1 LKTKI
6 AFESKQTEEVMAE
19 KKAEFVV
26 TDRRRFGTEGEPRP
40 DAQVAEEDKPAAPPK
55 SNQAGPAPTNAS
67 APAKPP
73 VAAPPAQQAGQAG
86 QSIAGEA
93 APEHEEEMAAPPTAE
108 EQREQ
113 DEAYKASGKKIDDMI
128 AAAGK
133 SPQGGPMEMNFER
146 VIESFYMSALIQ
158 MGAIRQDN
166 EPHRVDIIGARQTI
180 DSLTVMQEKTKGNLT
195 DREKTLLQN
204 VLFELRMA
212 FIEITNAVAA
222 SATKPGA
229 MPPGTM
235 PPGAVPP
242 GDKK

>member
-1 LKTKI
+1 
-6 AFESKQTEEVMAE
+6 MAE

-40 DAQVAEEDKPAAPPK
+40 DAQVAEEDKPAAPAK
-55 SNQAGPAPTNAS
+55 TNQAAPP
-67 APAKPP
+67 PAKPP
-73 VAAPPAQQAGQAG
+73 VAAPPAQHAGHAG
-86 QSIAGEA
+86 HSIAGEA
-93 APEHEEEMAAPPTAE
+93 SVAPEHEEEMAAPPTAE

-113 DEAYKASGKKIDDMI
+113 DEAYKASGKKIDEMI
-128 AAAGK
+128 SAAGK
-133 SPQGGPMEMNFER
+133 AQGGPMEMTFER

-166 EPHRVDIIGARQTI
+166 EPPRVDIIGARQTI
-180 DSLTVMQEKTKGNLT
+180 DSLNVLQEKTKGNLT

-222 SATKPGA
+222 SATRPGAVPPGA
-229 MPPGTM
+229 MPPGGA
-235 PPGAVPP
+235 PPL
-242 GDKK
+242 DKK

>member
-1 LKTKI
+1 
-6 AFESKQTEEVMAE
+6 MAE

-40 DAQVAEEDKPAAPPK
+40 DAQAAEEDKPAAPPK
-55 SNQAGPAPTNAS
+55 ANQAGPAPANTS

-73 VAAPPAQQAGQAG
+73 AAPPQAHPQAGEA
-86 QSIAGEA
+86 SA

-133 SPQGGPMEMNFER
+133 APQGGPLEMSFER

-166 EPHRVDIIGARQTI
+166 EPPRVDIIGARQTI
-180 DSLTVMQEKTKGNLT
+180 DSLNVLQEKTKGNLT

-222 SATKPGA
+222 SATRPGA
-229 MPPGTM
+229 MPPGAA
-235 PPGAVPP
+235 PPL
-242 GDKK
+242 DKK

>member
-1 LKTKI
+1 
-6 AFESKQTEEVMAE
+6 MAE

-40 DAQVAEEDKPAAPPK
+40 EAQVAEEDKPVAPAK
-55 SNQAGPAPTNAS
+55 ANQAGPAAANTS

-73 VAAPPAQQAGQAG
+73 VAAPPAQHSGQSAQAGHSVACEA
-86 QSIAGEA
+86 SA
-93 APEHEEEMAAPPTAE
+93 APENEEEMAAPPTAE

-113 DEAYKASGKKIDDMI
+113 DEAYKSSGKKIDEMI
-128 AAAGK
+128 SAAGK
-133 SPQGGPMEMNFER
+133 AQGGPLEMTFER

-166 EPHRVDIIGARQTI
+166 EPPRVDIIGARQTI
-180 DSLTVMQEKTKGNLT
+180 DSLNVLQEKTKGNLT

-222 SATKPGA
+222 SATRPGAAPPGA
-229 MPPGTM
+229 MPPGV
-235 PPGAVPP
+235 AP

>member
-1 LKTKI
+1 
-6 AFESKQTEEVMAE
+6 MAE

-40 DAQVAEEDKPAAPPK
+40 DAQVAEEEKPTPKPPAA
-55 SNQAGPAPTNAS
+55 QATP
-67 APAKPP
+67 PAKP
-73 VAAPPAQQAGQAG
+73 APPAPAQPS
-86 QSIAGEA
+86 QSAQTQVQPGLPATEQ
-93 APEHEEEMAAPPTAE
+93 EEEMSPPPTAE
-108 EQREQ
+108 EEHAQS
-113 DEAYKASGKKIDDMI
+113 EAYKASGKKIDDMI
-128 AAAGK
+128 SAAGK
-133 SPQGGPMEMNFER
+133 APQGGPLEMSFER

-166 EPHRVDIIGARQTI
+166 EPPRVDIIGARQTI
-180 DSLTVMQEKTKGNLT
+180 DSLAVLQEKTKGNLT

-212 FIEITNAVAA
+212 FIEITNAVAT

-229 MPPGTM
+229 V

-242 GDKK
+242 LDKK

>member
-1 LKTKI
+1 
-6 AFESKQTEEVMAE
+6 MAE

-40 DAQVAEEDKPAAPPK
+40 DAQVAEEEKPATPPKVNQTAPP
-55 SNQAGPAPTNAS
+55 PANTS

-73 VAAPPAQQAGQAG
+73 AAPPQTQQAGQAG
-86 QSIAGEA
+86 QSIAGETA
-93 APEHEEEMAAPPTAE
+93 AALETEEEMPAPPTAE
-108 EQREQ
+108 EQHEQ
-113 DEAYKASGKKIDDMI
+113 NEAYKASGKKIDEMI
-128 AAAGK
+128 SAAGK
-133 SPQGGPMEMNFER
+133 APQGAPLEMNFER

-166 EPHRVDIIGARQTI
+166 EPPRVDIIGARQTI
-180 DSLTVMQEKTKGNLT
+180 DSLTILQEKTKGNLT
-195 DREKTLLQN
+195 EREKTLLQN

-222 SATKPGA
+222 SATRPGA
-229 MPPGTM
+229 VPPGAM

-242 GDKK
+242 LDKK

>member
-1 LKTKI
+1 
-6 AFESKQTEEVMAE
+6 MAE

-40 DAQVAEEDKPAAPPK
+40 DAQVAEEEKPATPPAVQAPTPPARATAPP
-55 SNQAGPAPTNAS
+55 QS
-67 APAKPP
+67 APPSQG
-73 VAAPPAQQAGQAG
+73 AQTTQVQPG
-86 QSIAGEA
+86 S
-93 APEHEEEMAAPPTAE
+93 PETEQEQEMAPPPTAE
-108 EQREQ
+108 EQHEQ
-113 DEAYKASGKKIDDMI
+113 NEAYKASGKKIDEMI
-128 AAAGK
+128 SAAGK
-133 SPQGGPMEMNFER
+133 APQSGPLEMNFER

-166 EPHRVDIIGARQTI
+166 EPPRVDIIGARQTI
-180 DSLTVMQEKTKGNLT
+180 DSLTVLQEKTKGNLT

-229 MPPGTM
+229 T
-235 PPGAVPP
+235 PPGAAPA